1 MRKIRIAL
9 AAGLLLSLGTVAFAV
24 ASPGQDAEI
33 ATYDF
38 ALLFNNDGGATAFCP
53 NGSVAVGGGVGYSSA
68 STPNLGVNVSGPAN
82 SSELTSHTRSGDTAR
97 VWNSSV
103 YSGTGSEV
111 DLKTFAICS
120 RSSGAKLRVKSFKV
134 GPVKTG
140 GAIVGCPR
148 HQRALGGGI
157 GVGDGPA
164 DGVYET
170 SSGPLAGK
178 GGVSAANT
186 GDVARRWFG
195 SVYNGFGVTRRFKVL
210 VVCARRGN
218 ARIVA
223 AKANVKPFDAV
234 ESVAACPIGERAL
247 GGGMSVLGRP
257 SVELQFQSNGPQGPS
272 GTSGTTMD
280 GDRAVYWDGEI
291 YNRLSRTRFF
301 KVFAIC
307 ASR

>member
-111 DLKTFAICS
+111 DLKTFAICCRSAGPSSGSRAS
-120 RSSGAKLRVKSFKV
+120 RSDRSR
-134 GPVKTG
+134 
-140 GAIVGCPR
+140 
-148 HQRALGGGI
+148 
-157 GVGDGPA
+157 PA
-164 DGVYET
+164 GR
-170 SSGPLAGK
+170 S
-178 GGVSAANT
+178 SAA
-186 GDVARRWFG
+186 
-195 SVYNGFGVTRRFKVL
+195 
-210 VVCARRGN
+210 
-218 ARIVA
+218 
-223 AKANVKPFDAV
+223 
-234 ESVAACPIGERAL
+234 RAIS
-247 GGGMSVLGRP
+247 GP
-257 SVELQFQSNGPQGPS
+257 SVEGSASATVPQTASTSILRAAGRQGRRLRRTPVMSPAGGSAPS
-272 GTSGTTMD
+272 TTASG
-280 GDRAVYWDGEI
+280 
-291 YNRLSRTRFF
+291 
-301 KVFAIC
+301 
-307 ASR
+307 